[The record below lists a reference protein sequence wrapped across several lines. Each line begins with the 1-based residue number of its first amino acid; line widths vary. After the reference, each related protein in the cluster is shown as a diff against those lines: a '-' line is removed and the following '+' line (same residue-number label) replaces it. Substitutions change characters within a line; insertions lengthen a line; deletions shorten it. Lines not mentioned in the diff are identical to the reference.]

1 MPYKRESKARRRK
14 TKLKQGLISTATEF
28 HDQSPAQLLKNKR
41 KPRDSGSWFVTYMK
55 SIKRKHLYGH
65 RCGKKRG
72 GKDSNFEGDT
82 KKVIKD
88 DKNRNK
94 QVKKVPKGAFEIDNE
109 RGTQLLFKRQNG
121 ETSSNYKAR
130 LRMENAKAIL
140 EEKKKNSTSNT
151 RLKRKRYLKEQKLRR
166 KNKKKQKRQR
176 TNNSS
181 DDEDNIYEK
190 VKFGDRV
197 KDIPKI
203 NERHKFQGGGNRK
216 VITLLSDNNPSSSKN
231 ALDIGDR
238 KSYSQMDEL
247 AKKVNFSYYARQL

>member
-14 TKLKQGLISTATEF
+14 TKLKQGLISTTTEF
-28 HDQSPAQLLKNKR
+28 HNQSPAQLLKNKR
-41 KPRDSGSWFVTYMK
+41 KPRDSGSWFVNYMK
-55 SIKRKHLYGH
+55 STKRKQLYGH
-65 RCGKKRG
+65 RGGKKRG
-72 GKDSNFEGDT
+72 GKDSNFEGYT
-82 KKVIKD
+82 KKVKVE
-88 DKNRNK
+88 KNRNK
-94 QVKKVPKGAFEIDNE
+94 KVKKVPKDAFEIDNE
-109 RGTQLLFKRQNG
+109 GVAQSLFKRQDG
-121 ETSSNYKAR
+121 ETSRNYKAR

-151 RLKRKRYLKEQKLRR
+151 RLKRKRYLEEQKLR
-166 KNKKKQKRQR
+166 KKTKKKQKRQR

-190 VKFGDRV
+190 VKFGERV
-197 KDIPKI
+197 EDIPNI

-231 ALDIGDR
+231 AVDIGDR

-247 AKKVNFSYYARQL
+247 AKQVNSSYFARQL